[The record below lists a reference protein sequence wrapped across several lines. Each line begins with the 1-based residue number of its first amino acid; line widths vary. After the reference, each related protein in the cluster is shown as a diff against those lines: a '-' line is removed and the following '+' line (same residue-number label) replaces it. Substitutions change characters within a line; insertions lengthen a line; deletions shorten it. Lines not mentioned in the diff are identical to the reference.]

1 MSGKRSQEPGNGITG
16 SAAEARM
23 GRYSCVRRDTGD
35 RDRKKHF
42 CQTRFRL
49 ISGVMK
55 QHGSRKRQSCTEMY
69 VAVFIIKS
77 GMSVD

>member
-16 SAAEARM
+16 SAAEAGM

-55 QHGSRKRQSCTEMY
+55 QHGSRKKAVMY
-69 VAVFIIKS
+69 RNVCGCFYYKKWNVS
-77 GMSVD
+77 

>member
-1 MSGKRSQEPGNGITG
+1 MSGKKSQEPGNGITG
-16 SAAEARM
+16 SAAEAGM

-55 QHGSRKRQSCTEMY
+55 AQCSRRWQLYTEMY